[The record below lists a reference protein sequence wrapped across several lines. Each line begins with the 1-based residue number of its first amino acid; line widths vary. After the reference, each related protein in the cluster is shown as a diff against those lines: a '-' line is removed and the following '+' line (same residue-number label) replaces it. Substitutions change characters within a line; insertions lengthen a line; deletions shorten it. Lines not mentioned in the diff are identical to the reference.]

1 MRLDEI
7 DQSGKHPHGT
17 IAMLKLC
24 KGDQK
29 KLHEWCEENK
39 IPCIDK
45 NKLHCTVLYS
55 SAPCAHLEKHHKK
68 SIYVPC
74 TVKGWKQFGEAL
86 TLHLEAP
93 RAQPR
98 VQALRPGSFC
108 PREGN

>member
-39 IPCIDK
+39 IP
-45 NKLHCTVLYS
+45 
-55 SAPCAHLEKHHKK
+55 
-68 SIYVPC
+68 
-74 TVKGWKQFGEAL
+74 
-86 TLHLEAP
+86 
-93 RAQPR
+93 
-98 VQALRPGSFC
+98 
-108 PREGN
+108 